1 MERMRKLLHL
11 DIGRLLNFAIKG
23 LPMNNISSFSNNYR
37 WAIRHLVRMGMH
49 LLPTKEDMI
58 DMILKTAPPS
68 KNYKESSDYREYDS
82 IIKDFIQ
89 VLNHVYGLVHKIYDK
104 NNFLELVFV

>member
-1 MERMRKLLHL
+1 MFEHVK
-11 DIGRLLNFAIKG
+11 
-23 LPMNNISSFSNNYR
+23 R

-49 LLPTKEDMI
+49 LLPCKEDMI

-68 KNYKESSDYREYDS
+68 NNYKDSSDYREYDS

-89 VLNHVYGLVHKIYDK
+89 VLNHVFSLVHKTYD
-104 NNFLELVFV
+104 NNDFLELVFVW